1 MAVRCAQKVHNIAG
15 PTAHIGVVHA
25 TVVVIGDIHGAEHM
39 AKVHGI
45 AIGQSEIL
53 NILQTG
59 DLQQIFFVF
68 DLGINAVHHFADK
81 CCKISIFVAC
91 HNAPGAGV
99 IAVYAGTNILDDQLQ
114 RILAGMLLHI
124 DISQFFQQCKIRDKV
139 LIIVNY
145 RLIQFRNFL
154 VAFLVSA
161 NGALLIRVP
170 ANIGVGRFLCLYINH
185 GMAGGIQNC
194 PC

>member
-1 MAVRCAQKVHNIAG
+1 
-15 PTAHIGVVHA
+15 
-25 TVVVIGDIHGAEHM
+25 
-39 AKVHGI
+39 
-45 AIGQSEIL
+45 
-53 NILQTG
+53 
-59 DLQQIFFVF
+59 
-68 DLGINAVHHFADK
+68 
-81 CCKISIFVAC
+81 
-91 HNAPGAGV
+91 
-99 IAVYAGTNILDDQLQ
+99 
-114 RILAGMLLHI
+114 MLLHI